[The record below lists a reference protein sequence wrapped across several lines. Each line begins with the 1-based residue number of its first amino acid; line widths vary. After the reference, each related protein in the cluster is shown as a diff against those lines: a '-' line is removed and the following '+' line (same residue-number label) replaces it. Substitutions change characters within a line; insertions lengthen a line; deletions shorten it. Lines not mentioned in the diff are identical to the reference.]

1 MFFQEHLSRFAAR
14 TAAGLVAIAALASC
28 GGGTYQVN
36 TFIPARIITFG
47 DESNKL
53 STAQGLKY
61 SINAISSE
69 TGQIDCSLY
78 PLWTQ
83 TLAAAYSLVYSNC
96 NTEAVPS
103 PDAIDYST
111 LDATVD
117 DVANQVAA
125 FQSGDSFNSN
135 DMVTIWV
142 GTHDLLTDYNSN
154 GSSGDTAT
162 LTADMSAVGVTLANL
177 VNSIT
182 NTGAKVILLTI
193 PDLGKSPFGATEQAR
208 GDFDRQAMLSDM
220 TTAFNLALRGN
231 IVNDGSKIGLVLVDD
246 FVTNAVNSPGSYGLI
261 SSPNETAGCLST
273 AVLPKCTDNTLVT
286 IESTSTTASSF
297 LWADATHLGPTAH
310 KQIGSTASS
319 RAQSNPF

>member
-117 DVANQVAA
+117 DVATQVAA

-246 FVTNAVNSPGSYGLI
+246 LVHNAARNPTGYGMIALA
-261 SSPNETAGCLST
+261 NQTAGCLDTAPLPTCTTDTLLDPST
-273 AVLPKCTDNTLVT
+273 GQVGNG
-286 IESTSTTASSF
+286 SF
-297 LWADATHLGPTAH
+297 MWADATHLGSVMQA
-310 KQIGSTASS
+310 QIGNQASS
-319 RAQSNPF
+319 RAHSNPF